1 MMHLSYIL
9 LSLIIVRVMMMMAM
23 FKEFCLLKLLLVVV
37 ASVLVM
43 LKRMKHIRKSLQPIV
58 ISKQWFADVEQL
70 AEDFMEQFKCQ
81 NTKRATQRP

>member
-1 MMHLSYIL
+1 
-9 LSLIIVRVMMMMAM
+9 M